1 MRNRLAIALVT
12 VALLA
17 CSPAEEPAERRSEA
31 TIEKE
36 AEAGNYGDKIVDAKK
51 RAEELAAE
59 QDRKTAETNAAMDAT
74 Q

>member
-1 MRNRLAIALVT
+1 MRNTLAIALVT
-12 VALLA
+12 VALFA

-31 TIEKE
+31 TIERE
-36 AEAGNYGDKIVDAKK
+36 AEAGNYGDKVVAAKR
-51 RAEELAAE
+51 RAEEIAAE

>member
-12 VALLA
+12 VALFA
-17 CSPAEEPAERRSEA
+17 CSPGEEPAERRSEA

-36 AEAGNYGDKIVDAKK
+36 AEAGNYGDKVVAAKK
-51 RAEELAAE
+51 RAEEIAAE
-59 QDRKTAETNAAMDAT
+59 QDRKTAETNAAIDAT

>member
-1 MRNRLAIALVT
+1 MRNTLAIALVT
-12 VALLA
+12 VALFA
-17 CSPAEEPAERRSEA
+17 CSPGQESAERRSEA

-36 AEAGNYGDKIVDAKK
+36 AEAGNYGDKIVAAKK
-51 RAEELAAE
+51 RAEEIAAE